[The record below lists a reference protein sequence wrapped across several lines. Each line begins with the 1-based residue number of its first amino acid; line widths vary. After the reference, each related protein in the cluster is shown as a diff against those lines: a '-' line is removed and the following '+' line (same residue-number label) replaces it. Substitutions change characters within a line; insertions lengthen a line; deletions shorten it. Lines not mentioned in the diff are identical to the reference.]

1 MIALFL
7 SLCAMVWILRKL
19 ALLLADAKRRSQTE
33 TARLDRIERK
43 QEEHEE
49 RLDNHDESIRKV
61 LEKME
66 QLEADIDHL
75 DERLSNL
82 YAKRD
87 WILLQQEGTTTGGAE
102 WLKYQDKILTVDN
115 QIHAA
120 ETKRRKAINAKRD
133 FYSKLEVA

>member
-1 MIALFL
+1 MIALAL
-7 SLCAMVWILRKL
+7 SVYAIIWIIRKL
-19 ALLLADAKRRSQTE
+19 VLMMGDAKRRSQAAA
-33 TARLDRIERK
+33 ARIDRIERK

-61 LEKME
+61 LDKME

-133 FYSKLEVA
+133 FYGKLEVA